1 MTIRRGVRQVQVIS
15 ALVEHRIEQATGEP
29 VDAPLASTLAA
40 SLYAEPKRVPRLAG
54 RRRRFGGIVWRLAL
68 RGAIGLDT
76 GPKAMRALES
86 AERLDGAAQA
96 ELWAN
101 RERHRPAG
109 NAAPLLT
116 LRS

>member
-1 MTIRRGVRQVQVIS
+1 
-15 ALVEHRIEQATGEP
+15 
-29 VDAPLASTLAA
+29 VDAALASTLAA
-40 SLYAEPKRVPRLAG
+40 SLYAEPSGSHPLAG
-54 RRRRFGGIVWRLAL
+54 RRWRFGGIVWRLAL

-76 GPKAMRALES
+76 GPHAMRALES

-101 RERHRPAG
+101 REQHRPAG

-116 LRS
+116 RRS

>member
-1 MTIRRGVRQVQVIS
+1 VGGVRDVQVIS
-15 ALVEHRIEQATGEP
+15 RLVEDRIEHATGEP
-29 VDAPLASTLAA
+29 VDAALASALAA

-68 RGAIGLDT
+68 HT
-76 GPKAMRALES
+76 GPLAMRALES

-101 RERHRPAG
+101 REQHRPAG

-116 LRS
+116 LRSYRTTG

>member
-1 MTIRRGVRQVQVIS
+1 M
-15 ALVEHRIEQATGEP
+15 
-29 VDAPLASTLAA
+29 DAPLASTLAA
-40 SLYAEPKRVPRLAG
+40 SPYAEPKRVPLLAG
-54 RRRRFGGIVWRLAL
+54 RRRRFGGNVWRLAL
-68 RGAIGLDT
+68 RGANGLDT
-76 GPKAMRALES
+76 GPNAMRALES